1 MHWIQEVKNYRN
13 GGINH
18 NYNYFSFYVE
28 NWWFSRLPSAA
39 ILNFSLT
46 HRVQDLYLGQ
56 KSYLGHILP
65 QSSTKIRG
73 PQSVSGSLCPT
84 TVLSRLLCPM
94 PTANTGN
101 LRPQKSGFI
110 IAIVHPNSGDVRIT
124 HCRWRH
130 SNHPPQTAGN
140 YFKECTLFILKWYRM
155 YMVNKLYLW
164 VYRYLA
170 WKSMTV
176 TIGPH
181 NVLFMKCFYAMN
193 LWF

>member
-73 PQSVSGSLCPT
+73 PQSVSRPFYPT
-84 TVLSRLLCPM
+84 TVLHRARASQNLQLKQLKEQFHPYSQAKITVLSGATSWFRKEDYIDFLWKRYPHLSACL
-94 PTANTGN
+94 TWGN
-101 LRPQKSGFI
+101 GVKQ
-110 IAIVHPNSGDVRIT
+110 
-124 HCRWRH
+124 CW
-130 SNHPPQTAGN
+130 
-140 YFKECTLFILKWYRM
+140 C
-155 YMVNKLYLW
+155 LYLFD
-164 VYRYLA
+164 LL
-170 WKSMTV
+170 S
-176 TIGPH
+176 
-181 NVLFMKCFYAMN
+181 
-193 LWF
+193 